1 MKLNN
6 LKKITFFKFNLPL
19 NKEISFK
26 LIGDEM
32 DNFEEK
38 RSVLVNKYT
47 NAPETVSKKDL
58 SSYESFYALK
68 TYFWNTKQ
76 DNANFGKYEV
86 SHIMRQG
93 LLSNSRKTRTPTQH
107 MFVITDT
114 DTGEKWEEGFITT
127 HLHNRRSRCGNIES
141 YMKDIAP
148 DKSHQVNEL
157 KSEPLKEFKKGSVAE
172 MAKELHLPID
182 LLLKQF
188 KEFQSE
194 ICNEDDLITPEDK
207 DRLLNFLMGNYQ
219 KKEKARLR

>member
-1 MKLNN
+1 
-6 LKKITFFKFNLPL
+6 
-19 NKEISFK
+19 
-26 LIGDEM
+26 M

-47 NAPETVSKKDL
+47 NAPERVSKKDL

-127 HLHNRRSRCGNIES
+127 HLHNRRSRGGNVES

-148 DKSHQVNEL
+148 DKSQQVNEL
-157 KSEPLKEFKKGSVAE
+157 ISEPLKEIKKGSVAE
-172 MAKELHLPID
+172 MAKELNLPID

-188 KEFQSE
+188 KESRVKVS
-194 ICNEDDLITPEDK
+194 NEDDLITPSDK
-207 DRLLNFLMGNYQ
+207 DKLLSYLQ
-219 KKEKARLR
+219 TQHESKKNKKLR

>member
-1 MKLNN
+1 
-6 LKKITFFKFNLPL
+6 
-19 NKEISFK
+19 

-47 NAPETVSKKDL
+47 NAPKTVSKKDL

-114 DTGEKWEEGFITT
+114 GTGEKWEEGFITT
-127 HLHNRRSRCGNIES
+127 HLHNRRSRCGNVES

-148 DKSHQVNEL
+148 DKSQQVNEL
-157 KSEPLKEFKKGSVAE
+157 ISEPLKKIKKGSVAE
-172 MAKELHLPID
+172 MAKELYLPID

-188 KEFQSE
+188 KESRVE
-194 ICNEDDLITPEDK
+194 VSNEDDLITPSDK
-207 DRLLNFLMGNYQ
+207 DKLLSYLQ
-219 KKEKARLR
+219 TQQESKKNKKLR